1 MTGASGKNGMMN
13 AGSNQAWWF
22 AAMMYGGDGMF
33 SRPVTVTRNNT
44 RTSHLTRR

>member
-1 MTGASGKNGMMN
+1 MMK

-33 SRPVTVTRNNT
+33 SRPLTVIRNMCS
-44 RTSHLTRR
+44 TSHRTMPRISL